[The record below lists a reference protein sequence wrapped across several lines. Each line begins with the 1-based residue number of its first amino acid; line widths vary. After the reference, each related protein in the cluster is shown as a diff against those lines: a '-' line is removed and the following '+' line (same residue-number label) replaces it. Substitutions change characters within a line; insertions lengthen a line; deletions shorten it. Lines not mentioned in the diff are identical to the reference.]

1 MYMGKVFFSSG
12 EIVVNGSR
20 DAGVSN
26 DNHDNLEAIFEKR
39 HAFKAFFRGLLKKY
53 LAETVAGQEVPYVFP
68 MCCMRWQPHSGQMQI
83 STFQTAFSNS
93 AMESPVYL
101 TWKR

>member
-1 MYMGKVFFSSG
+1 MGKVFFSSG

-39 HAFKAFFRGLLKKY
+39 HAFKAFFRRLVKEIFSRNSCRSILFKRHPVILQPVFLLRRQR
-53 LAETVAGQEVPYVFP
+53 VA
-68 MCCMRWQPHSGQMQI
+68 MI
-83 STFQTAFSNS
+83 D
-93 AMESPVYL
+93 
-101 TWKR
+101 KI